1 MTRRLLPKQIYL
13 VLFLIFCAPALAV
26 GQSTAD
32 DASIDARADTPSL
45 ARQLGDFDPVIR
57 QQAAEALARLA
68 AVDQRKVVEGYHVQ
82 EKNKGVRLALDWAIY
97 RMGKSEALFRIV
109 RELDS
114 SRNEQAIGYLAQL
127 ESPAL
132 LYPFLKEDSN
142 AAKVNAGLLKALARI
157 GDAETLKL
165 IKPYLDSFQPYVAEA
180 AENATD
186 EIEMRLGTKDPEKPS
201 RPRTVGRSNPPSP

>member
-1 MTRRLLPKQIYL
+1 MTKRFVANQIYL
-13 VLFLIFCAPALAV
+13 FLFLILCAPVLAV

-32 DASIDARADTPSL
+32 DASVDARADTAAF
-45 ARQLGDFDPVIR
+45 ARQLGDFNPVIR

-68 AVDQRKVVEGYHVQ
+68 AVDQRKLVEGYHVQ
-82 EKNKGVRLALDWAIY
+82 EKNKKVRLALDWAIY

-109 RELDS
+109 REVDS

-157 GDAETLKL
+157 GDAETLEL
-165 IKPYLDSFQPYVAEA
+165 IKPYLESFQPYVAEA

-186 EIEMRLGTKDPEKPS
+186 EIEKRLGEKDPEKPS

>member
-1 MTRRLLPKQIYL
+1 MTKRLLAKQIYV
-13 VLFLIFCAPALAV
+13 VLFLILCAPVLAI
-26 GQSTAD
+26 GQSAAD
-32 DASIDARADTPSL
+32 DASIDARADTASL
-45 ARQLGDFDPVIR
+45 ARQLGDFDPIVR

-68 AVDQRKVVEGYHVQ
+68 AVDQRKLVEGYHVQ
-82 EKNKGVRLALDWAIY
+82 EKNKSVRLALDWAIY
-97 RMGKSEALFRIV
+97 RMGKAEGLFRIV

-114 SRNEQAIGYLAQL
+114 ARTGQAVGYLAQL

-157 GDAETLKL
+157 GDAETLEL
-165 IKPYLDSFQPYVAEA
+165 IKPYRESFQPYVAEA

-186 EIEMRLGTKDPEKPS
+186 EIEKRLGEKDPEKPS